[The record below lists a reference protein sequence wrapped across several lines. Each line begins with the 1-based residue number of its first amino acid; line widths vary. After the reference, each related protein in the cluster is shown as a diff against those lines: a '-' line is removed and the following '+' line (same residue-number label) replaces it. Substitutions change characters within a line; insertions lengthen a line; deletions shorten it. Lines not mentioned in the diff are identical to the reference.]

1 MPTMKTKSPT
11 DIIPLEFTRNS
22 LEIIKTALLEKAA
35 RDLHIQPARI
45 AKLIEY
51 ELHPEKYPAMDD
63 KE

>member
-1 MPTMKTKSPT
+1 MKNQTPT

-22 LEIIKTALLEKAA
+22 LEIIKTALLEKATRA
-35 RDLHIQPARI
+35 LHIQPARI

>member
-1 MPTMKTKSPT
+1 MKNQTPT

-35 RDLHIQPARI
+35 RALHIQHARI
-45 AKLIEY
+45 STQNQY
-51 ELHPEKYPAMDD
+51 ELHTEKYPAMDD

>member
-1 MPTMKTKSPT
+1 MKNQTPT

-35 RDLHIQPARI
+35 RDLHILPARI